1 MDYLNHPDY
10 TCTGSSDGN
19 VYCEH
24 SPEASR
30 LGRIVRDCNRGREK
44 LSPVAQTS
52 EAMESHTPVD
62 IPPEPVEVAELSEEI
77 DPTQQMVK
85 FAGCAA
91 MVGREAL
98 RSGSDMWYALG

>member
-1 MDYLNHPDY
+1 
-10 TCTGSSDGN
+10 
-19 VYCEH
+19 
-24 SPEASR
+24 
-30 LGRIVRDCNRGREK
+30 
-44 LSPVAQTS
+44 
-52 EAMESHTPVD
+52 MESHTPVD